1 MNLNEFLEKH
11 AAYSPRIVD
20 SFLNQW
26 PIFKAYHATTYI
38 IAFEGQADN
47 KASMSLTC
55 QNGTGDI
62 IEADIDFRDYRVIY
76 VRQYDKADF
85 LETCKSYSVDPL
97 GTKNVYEMG
106 DYIPNVYVDED
117 ELNRATKQYADACD
131 LVEYPYYLG
140 PVEQPEPD
148 ESVPDVEEVQGKTY
162 RVFFNVQIGY
172 QIDSAANMD
181 DALAQASESLY
192 NDLDFKFDDD
202 SIVVLERAVFE
213 TVNGAN
219 HV

>member
-11 AAYSPRIVD
+11 DSYKPRIVD
-20 SFLNQW
+20 SFPNQW
-26 PIFKAYHATTYI
+26 PIFKSYHATTYV

-47 KASMSLTC
+47 KASMSVTC

-62 IEADIDFRDYRVIY
+62 IEADIDFRDYKIVY
-76 VRQYDKADF
+76 VRQYDKADY
-85 LETCKSYSVDPL
+85 LETCKAYCVDPL
-97 GTKNVYEMG
+97 GTKNVYDMG

-117 ELNRATKQYADACD
+117 ELNRATKQYADVCD
-131 LVEYPYYLG
+131 LVEYPYYQNITFT
-140 PVEQPEPD
+140 PVPD
-148 ESVPDVEEVQGKTY
+148 ESVPDETGKTY
-162 RVFFNVQIGY
+162 RVFFNVQLGY
-172 QIDSAANMD
+172 QIDSATSMD

-202 SIVVLERAVFE
+202 SVVVLERAVFE